1 MIARSVAAAVF
12 VSVLVVSS
20 GVCGI
25 AHSESC
31 VKKLGGDVSW
41 CPSSGSVTNLDDK
54 WVVALTPIGF
64 TPQPTQGDLG
74 PSLVGRVISGQFN
87 GPALLEAPGG
97 AATVYGPTR
106 VEYDGWWTVAL
117 QAGTALCN
125 ASKLCNFLQ
134 AALDTFTTCI
144 MGAAKTL
151 YKATAAM
158 PTPSEIV
165 SYVQT
170 ASACIA
176 TVKTMNAKWQALQN
190 KPRLSE
196 VEATLASDELL
207 KKLPTDAG
215 IERMP
220 KPASIAEEL
229 AQLLA
234 KVAKK

>member
-1 MIARSVAAAVF
+1 MF

-25 AHSESC
+25 AHSEGC

-41 CPSSGSVTNLDDK
+41 CPSSGSVTNLNDK
-54 WVVALTPIGF
+54 WVVALTPIGS

-74 PSLVGRVISGQFN
+74 QSWVGKVISGRSN
-87 GPALLEAPGG
+87 GLALLEAPGG

-106 VEYDGWWTVAL
+106 VDYDGWWTVAL

-125 ASKLCNFLQ
+125 ASKLCSFLQ
-134 AALDTFTTCI
+134 AALDVFITCI
-144 MGAAKTL
+144 TGAAQKL
-151 YKATAAM
+151 YTTTAAM
-158 PTPSEIV
+158 PTSSEIV

-170 ASACIA
+170 AGACIA
-176 TVKTMNAKWQALQN
+176 TVKTMNAKWRALQN
-190 KPRLSE
+190 KRLLNDA
-196 VEATLASDELL
+196 EATLASDELL

-220 KPASIAEEL
+220 KPASFAEEL
-229 AQLLA
+229 AQVLA
-234 KVAKK
+234 KVGKR